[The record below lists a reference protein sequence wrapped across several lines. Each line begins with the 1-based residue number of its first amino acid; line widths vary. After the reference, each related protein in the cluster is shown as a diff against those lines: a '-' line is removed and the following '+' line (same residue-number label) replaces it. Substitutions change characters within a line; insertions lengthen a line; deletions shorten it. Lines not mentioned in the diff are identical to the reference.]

1 MDGQEA
7 FGATAPNEDPDQDG
21 TLFEFA
27 MCFPGQRYDA
37 ESGLHYNVQRDY
49 DPASG
54 RFVTSDPLG
63 LHGGIST
70 YGYVKGNP
78 LTSVDPD
85 GMLAIPL
92 LPPPP
97 VVTGAPGAVGAYNE
111 TDLSNPNGNW
121 DFGPKIN
128 LDSLKNVLMLQE
140 MMGIG
145 PNGLLNP
152 NSATSQMSLAVLKQ
166 ACSDRDKDEDCR
178 KEIEHCVSICSRAR
192 RDPDLKGVWG
202 GSRAR
207 CLTGCVSWRCQDKI
221 TEDDLN
227 GIR

>member
-63 LHGGIST
+63 LQGGIST

-92 LPPPP
+92 MPPPP
-97 VVTGAPGAVGAYNE
+97 RGHGRPG
-111 TDLSNPNGNW
+111 
-121 DFGPKIN
+121 
-128 LDSLKNVLMLQE
+128 
-140 MMGIG
+140 
-145 PNGLLNP
+145 
-152 NSATSQMSLAVLKQ
+152 
-166 ACSDRDKDEDCR
+166 CR
-178 KEIEHCVSICSRAR
+178 W
-192 RDPDLKGVWG
+192 GV
-202 GSRAR
+202 
-207 CLTGCVSWRCQDKI
+207 Q
-221 TEDDLN
+221 
-227 GIR
+227 

>member
-27 MCFPGQRYDA
+27 MRFPGQRYDA

-78 LTSVDPD
+78 LTSIDPD
-85 GMLAIPL
+85 GMQAIPL

-97 VVTGAPGAVGAYNE
+97 VVTGAPGA
-111 TDLSNPNGNW
+111 
-121 DFGPKIN
+121 
-128 LDSLKNVLMLQE
+128 
-140 MMGIG
+140 
-145 PNGLLNP
+145 
-152 NSATSQMSLAVLKQ
+152 
-166 ACSDRDKDEDCR
+166 
-178 KEIEHCVSICSRAR
+178 
-192 RDPDLKGVWG
+192 
-202 GSRAR
+202 
-207 CLTGCVSWRCQDKI
+207 
-221 TEDDLN
+221 
-227 GIR
+227 